1 MKNMMNT
8 STIIYI
14 IMFRIR
20 GILMLSPNIC
30 LRQGFVNFTTDFF
43 QKKYYVQNTIFI
55 LFVTFFMI
63 SSTTDVD
70 LVSVLDDLCFFLT
83 T

>member
-1 MKNMMNT
+1 MKNMINT
-8 STIIYI
+8 SAIIYI
-14 IMFRIR
+14 IIFRIR

-55 LFVTFFMI
+55 LFVTFIMI

-70 LVSVLDDLCFFLT
+70 LVSVLDDFCFFLT